1 MSKHAP
7 IVIIGAGMSGL
18 IAANTLLK
26 KGYDNVLVVDK
37 GRSVGGRMATRR
49 IAEGKADHGAQFFT
63 VRTGEFQRLVD
74 GWLREGIVEH
84 WFGEDYPRYKSVD
97 GMNALAKRIA
107 KDVSVQLNTRVEKIV
122 ETDAGYEL
130 VTSNGNVIAA
140 SGVIITSPAPQ
151 TNEILTSGNVEVRSE
166 AMMKIEDI
174 LFFPCLVGLF
184 HLKSPSYLPV
194 SGHVDTDLPEGVLR
208 VVDHQ
213 KKGVS
218 EAVTVSVYM
227 TNEWSK
233 KHFEDTDEEVLE
245 KIENSVRNLIDKDAI
260 ESVQL
265 KKWRYAEAVKF
276 LREPFVEVT
285 NSETPILVAGD
296 AFLKPDDSATRT
308 RLESAVLSG
317 IAAGERMAS
326 LIKLNGE

>member
-1 MSKHAP
+1 MSKCAP
-7 IVIIGAGMSGL
+7 IVIVGAGMSGL
-18 IAANTLLK
+18 MAAKTLQE
-26 KGYDNVLVVDK
+26 KGHDHVLVVDK

-74 GWLREGIVEH
+74 GWLQEGVVEH
-84 WFGEDYPRYKSVD
+84 WFGEDYPRYKSVE

-107 KDVSVQLNTRVEKIV
+107 KNVPVQLNTRVEKIV
-122 ETDAGYEL
+122 ESDAGYEL
-130 VTSNGNVIAA
+130 ITSNGDVIAA

-151 TNEILTSGNVEVRSE
+151 TTEILTSGNVSLRLD
-166 AMMKIEDI
+166 AMRKLEDI
-174 LFFPCLVGLF
+174 IFYPCLVGLF
-184 HLKSPSYLPV
+184 HVKSPSHLPV

-218 EAVTVSVYM
+218 AAVTVSVYM

-233 KHFEDTDEEVLE
+233 EYFDESDEHSLAKIKESVQHVIDLE
-245 KIENSVRNLIDKDAI
+245 NL

-285 NSETPILVAGD
+285 NSENPILLAGD
-296 AFLKPDDSATRT
+296 AFLKPDDQATRT

-317 IAAGERMAS
+317 IAAGERMES
-326 LIKLNGE
+326 VMKLNGE